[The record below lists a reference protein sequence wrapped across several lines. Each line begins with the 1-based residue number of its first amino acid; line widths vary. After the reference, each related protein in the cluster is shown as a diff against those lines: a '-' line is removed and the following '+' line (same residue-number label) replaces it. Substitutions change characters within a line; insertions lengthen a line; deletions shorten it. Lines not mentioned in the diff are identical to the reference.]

1 MQFQL
6 YDARLGRF
14 LSPDN
19 YVQDPFG
26 TQNFN
31 RYSYAL
37 NNPMVYVD
45 PDGEFLF
52 VPILV
57 GIGVGILANGIS
69 NVVQDRSFFNGW
81 VQAGI
86 IGGVSG
92 YLTGLS
98 VVGTTI
104 SSAATKEFVT
114 SYSFTMP
121 ATIGQQA
128 LGAAIGVAS
137 SYLPGINI
145 PLGDNFSIGIST
157 TLFYGRWW
165 IGIGRQCRCWL
176 QI

>member
-1 MQFQL
+1 
-6 YDARLGRF
+6 
-14 LSPDN
+14 
-19 YVQDPFG
+19 
-26 TQNFN
+26 
-31 RYSYAL
+31 
-37 NNPMVYVD
+37 MVYVD